1 MTETPPDGP
10 AGAAG
15 ATTSGSGTP
24 VPVDVSRDRRA
35 RIRWVVLLAGPVIG
49 ISHFM
54 VVYLVAEAGCTGS
67 GPGLRLFDPPV
78 PDIVTLASTAVAAL
92 ACVVSATWAHRRWRS
107 SGAGEG
113 PGAGGDEGERP
124 ADGIGTPDAD
134 APIAFAG
141 FLLSSVFLVMVL
153 FVGVPAPLLAC

>member
-1 MTETPPDGP
+1 MTGAPPDGRP
-10 AGAAG
+10 DGSG

-24 VPVDVSRDRRA
+24 VPVDVSGDRRA
-35 RIRWVVLLAGPVIG
+35 RIRWAVLLAGPVIG

-92 ACVVSATWAHRRWRS
+92 ACVATATWAHRRWRS
-107 SGAGEG
+107 IGAGTDRGAAEEG
-113 PGAGGDEGERP
+113 GEQP
-124 ADGIGTPDAD
+124 ADGVRTPDAD

-153 FVGVPAPLLAC
+153 FVGVPAPLLTC